1 MKGPAPAY
9 AELCAATNFS
19 FLRGAS
25 HPEELVRRAGE
36 LGLAALGI
44 CDRNSLAGV
53 VRAHMAAKEV
63 GLRIVVGCRLAFCDG
78 TPDVLAWP
86 RDREAYGRLTR
97 LLTIGNRRA
106 PKGECHLTVED
117 LVAWGEGLVL
127 APIPAPEEE
136 AGLEALLVRL
146 REVFADRPRLAVA
159 LGYGVDDRR
168 RLDRLAGIARA
179 ACVPLLAV
187 NDVLYHAAERR
198 PLAGCSD
205 LHPPA

>member
-1 MKGPAPAY
+1 MSGSAPAY

-63 GLRIVVGCRLAFCDG
+63 GLRLAVGCRLAFCDG
-78 TPDVLAWP
+78 TPDILAWP
-86 RDREAYGRLTR
+86 RDRQAYGRLTR

-136 AGLEALLVRL
+136 ASLEALLVRL

-159 LGYGVDDRR
+159 LGQIVAMFNCFI
-168 RLDRLAGIARA
+168 LQQALVVA
-179 ACVPLLAV
+179 AI
-187 NDVLYHAAERR
+187 HAMLS
-198 PLAGCSD
+198 PVTG
-205 LHPPA
+205 